1 MHLIDAYA
9 PCVNRLLAHLGPP
22 LRALTGV
29 LGNRPITRMELAFL
43 LFNVGEPAMW
53 VAILV
58 YAFDRGGTRAAGFVT
73 ILLMVPAG
81 MLAPLV
87 AALGDRFP
95 KERVVRFGYLAQ
107 AVTTAAVGVAIATD
121 AAAGLVYGLATLAAV
136 TYTTGRPNHHA
147 LLPGLSRTPEELAAA
162 NSVSSLMEGV
172 GGTIGSIAS
181 TVVLA
186 ISGAGAVYGLAA
198 AALFLAVVTT
208 LGVHAPAD
216 ARDRGAFRP
225 WSLLTDAWH
234 GLATVVRSP
243 DARPPV
249 VITAVL
255 TATVGAVGVLTVPL
269 ALEELDLGDPGVGYV
284 TTMISVGLLVGA
296 AASVVLAARRRLAL
310 AIVLSAAWFAVSAVL
325 YGVTTTVLVVTIA
338 SIVYGSA
345 ITLMDVLGRT
355 LLQRTVRG
363 DVLTRVFGA
372 VEALWLLGYGAGAAA
387 APLLERW
394 LGLGPAFAVSGG
406 LMLVA
411 ALATLPGLRRI
422 DERTVV
428 PERQLSLL
436 RSIPMFAPLPP
447 LDLERIARQLDR
459 IQVSSGT
466 EVIRQGDI
474 GDRFYAVDA
483 GSFEIVRDGTAIA
496 TAVEGDYFGEI
507 ALLHDVPRTA
517 TVRATSDGA
526 VWALDQEEFLATV
539 TGLPQAASAAHAIS
553 QERRRTTP
561 TN

>member
-1 MHLIDAYA
+1 M
-9 PCVNRLLAHLGPP
+9 NRLLAHLGPP

-43 LFNVGEPAMW
+43 LFNVAEPAMW

-81 MLAPLV
+81 ILAPLV
-87 AALGDRFP
+87 ASLGDRFP

-121 AAAGLVYGLATLAAV
+121 AAAGLVYGLATLAAI

-147 LLPGLSRTPEELAAA
+147 LLPGLARTPEELAAA

-181 TVVLA
+181 TVALA
-186 ISGAGAVYGLAA
+186 VSGPGAVYGLAA
-198 AALFLAVVTT
+198 AALFLAVATT

-216 ARDRGAFRP
+216 ARARDAFRP

-249 VITAVL
+249 AITAVL

-269 ALEELDLGDPGVGYV
+269 ALEELELGDPGVGYV

-310 AIVLSAAWFAVSAVL
+310 AIVLSAAWFAISAVL
-325 YGVTTTVLVVTIA
+325 YGVTTTVLVLTIA

-394 LGLGPAFAVSGG
+394 LGLGLAFAVCGG
-406 LMLVA
+406 VMLVA

-436 RSIPMFAPLPP
+436 RRIPMFAPLPP

-459 IQVSSGT
+459 IQVASGT

-526 VWALDQEEFLATV
+526 VWALDQEEFLATL

-553 QERRRTTP
+553 EERRRTTP
-561 TN
+561 TS

>member
-1 MHLIDAYA
+1 
-9 PCVNRLLAHLGPP
+9 VNRLLAHLGPP
-22 LRALTGV
+22 LRALKGV

-43 LFNVGEPAMW
+43 LFNVAEPAMW

-81 MLAPLV
+81 ILAPLV
-87 AALGDRFP
+87 ASLGDRFP
-95 KERVVRFGYLAQ
+95 KERVVRFGYFAQ
-107 AVTTAAVGVAIATD
+107 AVTTAAVGAAIATD
-121 AAAGLVYGLATLAAV
+121 AAAGLVYGLATLAAI

-181 TVVLA
+181 TVMLA
-186 ISGAGAVYGLAA
+186 VSGVGAVYGLAA
-198 AALFLAVVTT
+198 AALFLAAATM
-208 LGVHAPAD
+208 LGVHASAD
-216 ARDRGAFRP
+216 GRARDAFRP
-225 WSLLTDAWH
+225 WFLLTDAWQ

-249 VITAVL
+249 AITAVL
-255 TATVGAVGVLTVPL
+255 TAAVGAVGVLTVPL
-269 ALEELDLGDPGVGYV
+269 ALEKLDLGDPGVGYV

-310 AIVLSAAWFAVSAVL
+310 AIVFSAAWFAVSAVL
-325 YGVTTTVLVVTIA
+325 YGVTATVLVLTIA

-345 ITLMDVLGRT
+345 ITLLDVLGRT

-394 LGLGPAFAVSGG
+394 LGLGAAFAVCGG
-406 LMLVA
+406 VMLVA
-411 ALATLPGLRRI
+411 GLAAFSGLRRI
-422 DERTVV
+422 DQRTVV

-436 RSIPMFAPLPP
+436 RRIPMFAPLPP
-447 LDLERIARQLDR
+447 IDLERIARQLDR
-459 IQVSSGT
+459 IQVPSGT

-553 QERRRTTP
+553 EERRRTTP
-561 TN
+561 AS

>member
-1 MHLIDAYA
+1 M
-9 PCVNRLLAHLGPP
+9 NRLLAHLGPP
-22 LRALTGV
+22 LRALRGV

-43 LFNVGEPAMW
+43 LFNLAEPAMW

-81 MLAPLV
+81 ILAPLV
-87 AALGDRFP
+87 ASLGDRFP

-107 AVTTAAVGVAIATD
+107 AVTTAAVGIAIATD
-121 AAAGLVYGLATLAAV
+121 DAAVLVYGLATLAAI

-147 LLPGLSRTPEELAAA
+147 LLPGLARTPEELAAA

-181 TVVLA
+181 AVMLA
-186 ISGAGAVYGLAA
+186 VSGAGAVYGLAA
-198 AALFLAVVTT
+198 LSLFLAVVTT
-208 LGVHAPAD
+208 LGVHAPTD
-216 ARDRGAFRP
+216 ARAREAFRP

-234 GLATVVRSP
+234 GLTTVVRSP

-249 VITAVL
+249 AITAVL

-269 ALEELDLGDPGVGYV
+269 ALEKLELGDPGVGYV

-310 AIVLSAAWFAVSAVL
+310 AIVLSAAWFTVSAVL
-325 YGVTTTVLVVTIA
+325 YGVTATVLVVTIA

-394 LGLGPAFAVSGG
+394 LGLGPAFAVCGG
-406 LMLVA
+406 VMLVA
-411 ALATLPGLRRI
+411 ALASLPGLRRI

-428 PERQLSLL
+428 PERQLALL
-436 RSIPMFAPLPP
+436 RRIPMFAPLPP
-447 LDLERIARQLDR
+447 LDLERIARQLDLIR
-459 IQVSSGT
+459 VSSGT

-483 GSFEIVRDGTAIA
+483 GSFEIVRDGGTIA

-553 QERRRTTP
+553 EERRRTRP
-561 TN
+561 KV

>member
-1 MHLIDAYA
+1 
-9 PCVNRLLAHLGPP
+9 
-22 LRALTGV
+22 
-29 LGNRPITRMELAFL
+29 MELAFL
-43 LFNVGEPAMW
+43 LFNVAEPAMW

-58 YAFDRGGTRAAGFVT
+58 FAFDRGGTRAAGFVT

-81 MLAPLV
+81 ILAPVV
-87 AALGDRFP
+87 ASLGDRFP
-95 KERVVRFGYLAQ
+95 KERVVRLGYLAQ
-107 AVTTAAVGVAIATD
+107 AVTTAAVGVAIAAD
-121 AAAGLVYGLATLAAV
+121 AAAGLVYGLATLAAI

-172 GGTIGSIAS
+172 GGTVGSIAA
-181 TVVLA
+181 TVMLA
-186 ISGAGAVYGLAA
+186 VSGAGAVYGLAA
-198 AALFLAVVTT
+198 ISLFLAVATT

-216 ARDRGAFRP
+216 GHARGAFRP
-225 WSLLTDAWH
+225 WSLLTDAWQ
-234 GLATVVRSP
+234 GLVTVVRSP

-249 VITAVL
+249 AITAVL
-255 TATVGAVGVLTVPL
+255 TAAVGAVGVLTVPL
-269 ALEELDLGDPGVGYV
+269 AVEELDLGNPGVGYV

-296 AASVVLAARRRLAL
+296 AASIGLAARRRLAL
-310 AIVLSAAWFAVSAVL
+310 AIVLSAAWFALSAVL
-325 YGVTTTVLVVTIA
+325 YGVTATVIVVTVA

-345 ITLMDVLGRT
+345 ITLLDVLGRT

-394 LGLGPAFAVSGG
+394 LGLGLAFAACGG
-406 LMLVA
+406 VMLVA
-411 ALATLPGLRRI
+411 ALAALPGLRRI

-436 RSIPMFAPLPP
+436 RRIPMFAPLPP

-459 IQVSSGT
+459 IQVPSGT

-483 GSFEIVRDGTAIA
+483 GSFEILRDGSPIA

-507 ALLHDVPRTA
+507 ALLRDVPRTA
-517 TVRATSDGA
+517 TVRAMSDAA
-526 VWALDQEEFLATV
+526 VWALDQEEFLATM
-539 TGLPQAASAAHAIS
+539 TGLPQAESAARAIS
-553 QERRRTTP
+553 EERRRTTP
-561 TN
+561 TA

>member
-1 MHLIDAYA
+1 M
-9 PCVNRLLAHLGPP
+9 NRLLAHLGPP
-22 LRALTGV
+22 LRALRGV

-43 LFNVGEPAMW
+43 LFNVAEPAMW

-81 MLAPLV
+81 ILAPLV
-87 AALGDRFP
+87 ASLGDRFP

-107 AVTTAAVGVAIATD
+107 AVTTAAVGIAIATD
-121 AAAGLVYGLATLAAV
+121 AAAVLVYGLATLAAI

-147 LLPGLSRTPEELAAA
+147 LLPGLARTPEELAAA

-172 GGTIGSIAS
+172 GGTIGSIGS
-181 TVVLA
+181 TVMLA
-186 ISGAGAVYGLAA
+186 VSGAGAVYGLAA
-198 AALFLAVVTT
+198 LSLFLAVVTT
-208 LGVHAPAD
+208 LGVHAPTD
-216 ARDRGAFRP
+216 ARAREAFRP

-234 GLATVVRSP
+234 GLTTVVRSP

-249 VITAVL
+249 AITAVL

-269 ALEELDLGDPGVGYV
+269 ALEELALGDPGVGYV

-310 AIVLSAAWFAVSAVL
+310 AIVLSAAWFTVSAVL
-325 YGVTTTVLVVTIA
+325 YGVTATVLVVTIA
-338 SIVYGSA
+338 SIVVRIGDHA
-345 ITLMDVLGRT
+345 DGRPRPHAVAAHRARRRAHTRVRRGRGALAPRVRCGCRGRT
-355 LLQRTVRG
+355 
-363 DVLTRVFGA
+363 
-372 VEALWLLGYGAGAAA
+372 
-387 APLLERW
+387 
-394 LGLGPAFAVSGG
+394 PAR
-406 LMLVA
+406 
-411 ALATLPGLRRI
+411 ALARARACIRRLRRSDARRRARDTPGLRRI

-428 PERQLSLL
+428 PERQLALL
-436 RSIPMFAPLPP
+436 RRIPMFAPLPP
-447 LDLERIARQLDR
+447 LDLERIARQLDLIR
-459 IQVSSGT
+459 VPSGT

-483 GSFEIVRDGTAIA
+483 GSFEIVRDGEAIA

-517 TVRATSDGA
+517 TVRATSEGA

-539 TGLPQAASAAHAIS
+539 TGLPQAVSAAHAIS
-553 QERRRTTP
+553 EERRRTRP
-561 TN
+561 KA